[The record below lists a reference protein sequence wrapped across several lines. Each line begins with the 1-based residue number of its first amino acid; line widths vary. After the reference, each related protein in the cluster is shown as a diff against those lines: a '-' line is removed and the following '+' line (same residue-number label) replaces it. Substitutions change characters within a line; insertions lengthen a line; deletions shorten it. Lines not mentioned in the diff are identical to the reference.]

1 MMPVPPLVQT
11 AVQAA
16 VEAADASAAPAWW
29 QVVAALAPVGTLAAA
44 LVAAF
49 VGLGTIRQRSYSD
62 RRAEFWRRTEWALEA
77 SASPDP
83 QLAAM
88 GTMVLASLAKSDLI
102 ASDEE
107 LQLLDAVWIDP
118 IAEAEEAGLDE
129 ELAEDGEPAE
139 DGRGRGGG
147 TEGGTGDAA
156 TGAGPGAG

>member
-1 MMPVPPLVQT
+1 MSAQL
-11 AVQAA
+11 AVAQLAATLPAADVAA
-16 VEAADASAAPAWW
+16 VPQWW
-29 QVVAALAPVGTLAAA
+29 EIVAALAPVGTLAAA
-44 LVAAF
+44 LVAAV

-77 SASPDP
+77 STSQDP

-129 ELAEDGEPAE
+129 ELGDGED
-139 DGRGRGGG
+139 DGSEHERGPDR
-147 TEGGTGDAA
+147 
-156 TGAGPGAG
+156 P

>member
-1 MMPVPPLVQT
+1 MTTLITTPLSAGLPVLVP
-11 AVQAA
+11 
-16 VEAADASAAPAWW
+16 AADLAAAPQWW
-29 QVVAALAPVGTLAAA
+29 ELVAALAPVGTLAAA
-44 LVAAF
+44 LVAAI

-77 SASPDP
+77 STSQDP

-129 ELAEDGEPAE
+129 ELGDGEE
-139 DGRGRGGG
+139 DAS
-147 TEGGTGDAA
+147 GDAP
-156 TGAGPGAG
+156 GPDRT

>member
-1 MMPVPPLVQT
+1 MT
-11 AVQAA
+11 SSFDAA
-16 VEAADASAAPAWW
+16 ALPMLAPAAAEAATPQWW
-29 QVVAALAPVGTLAAA
+29 EIVAALAPVGTLAAA
-44 LVAAF
+44 LVAAV

-77 SASPDP
+77 SVSQDP

-129 ELAEDGEPAE
+129 ELGDGDEH
-139 DGRGRGGG
+139 
-147 TEGGTGDAA
+147 DA
-156 TGAGPGAG
+156 GSDRP

>member
-1 MMPVPPLVQT
+1 MTALFPVGLPALVPS
-11 AVQAA
+11 
-16 VEAADASAAPAWW
+16 ADLASAPQWW
-29 QVVAALAPVGTLAAA
+29 EIVAALAPVGTLAAA
-44 LVAAF
+44 LVAAV

-77 SASPDP
+77 STSQDP

-129 ELAEDGEPAE
+129 ELGDGDEDRAGDEP
-139 DGRGRGGG
+139 
-147 TEGGTGDAA
+147 
-156 TGAGPGAG
+156 GPERP